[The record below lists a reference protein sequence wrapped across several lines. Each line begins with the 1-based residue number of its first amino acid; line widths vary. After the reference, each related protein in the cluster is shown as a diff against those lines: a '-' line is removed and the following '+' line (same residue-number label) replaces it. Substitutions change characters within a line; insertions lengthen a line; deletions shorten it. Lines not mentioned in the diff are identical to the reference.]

1 MFLAGDLRLLGAL
14 GGGGVS
20 SSTQVGTAAED
31 EVCEELAA
39 LSEDAAG
46 L

>member
-1 MFLAGDLRLLGAL
+1 MFLAGDLRLLGTL

-20 SSTQVGTAAED
+20 SSTQVGTTAVD
-31 EVCEELAA
+31 EVCDELAA
-39 LSEDAAG
+39 LSEGAVG